1 TKSGGGN
8 VSFLKSMRTTGNSDD
23 FIQGRAESAHLGNF
37 KLTISS
43 IDDAYE
49 TDFYFNTNASSGLDP
64 GYDAA
69 MFGGSAPEF
78 SLYSHLV
85 NDNSG
90 VPMAIQ
96 ALGPN
101 ELNGVIISIGIHA
114 PISTNISVSLA
125 NFYMP
130 ETVNVYLEDS
140 ATNTYTLLNENTYD
154 FTASTALNGTGRF
167 YLRIES
173 GTLSTDRSEL
183 NELSVFNNSSAK
195 ELIISGQLN
204 SSTTLTLYN
213 LHGSILGRYSLND
226 NKSINKVNV
235 AHLSTGVYIVK
246 LSSNFNAQRI
256 IKLII
261 R

>member
-1 TKSGGGN
+1 
-8 VSFLKSMRTTGNSDD
+8 
-23 FIQGRAESAHLGNF
+23 
-37 KLTISS
+37 
-43 IDDAYE
+43 
-49 TDFYFNTNASSGLDP
+49 
-64 GYDAA
+64 
-69 MFGGSAPEF
+69 
-78 SLYSHLV
+78 
-85 NDNSG
+85 
-90 VPMAIQ
+90 
-96 ALGPN
+96 
-101 ELNGVIISIGIHA
+101 
-114 PISTNISVSLA
+114 
-125 NFYMP
+125 
-130 ETVNVYLEDS
+130 
-140 ATNTYTLLNENTYD
+140 
-154 FTASTALNGTGRF
+154 
-167 YLRIES
+167 ES